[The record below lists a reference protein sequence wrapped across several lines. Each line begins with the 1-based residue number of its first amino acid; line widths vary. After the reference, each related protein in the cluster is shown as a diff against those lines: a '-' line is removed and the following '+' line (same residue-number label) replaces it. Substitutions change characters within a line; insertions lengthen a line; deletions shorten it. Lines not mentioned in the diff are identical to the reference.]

1 MSLIDVRPIWG
12 LGQPRSGGPRLAGGG
27 PHSVY
32 DKEAPHLSK
41 EAREEREGCPM
52 APEAMSL
59 LTQCVGFLLL
69 HVVF

>member
-52 APEAMSL
+52 APKA
-59 LTQCVGFLLL
+59 TRDIFGQFNKGTVGQT
-69 HVVF
+69 